1 MANSYLPASD
11 SGLNDWA
18 LNFANVTNNMDPLI
32 IGLTVAEVAAYTSL
46 QQDYGYK
53 YTAAVDPATRGPAT
67 ILAKNDAKKLLVAES
82 RKLAMAATNHPAT
95 TDAQRQSLGLTIR
108 DNDPTPVPPPST
120 APLIDILSVKSRRF
134 ELRLRDSVT
143 SAKRKPTG
151 VQGATLFSYVGEEA
165 PASLSDWKFEAST
178 TKTDIEIDIPV
189 TVPPGSKVWYTAF
202 WFNRKSESGPATN
215 PVYGWTNNGG
225 VSLEDA
231 A

>member
-1 MANSYLPASD
+1 
-11 SGLNDWA
+11 
-18 LNFANVTNNMDPLI
+18 LI
-32 IGLTVAEVAAYTSL
+32 APPDVGLTLEEATGYATLQADYAAKLVT
-46 QQDYGYK
+46 
-53 YTAAVDPATRGPAT
+53 AVDPGTRGPAA

-95 TDAQRQSLGLTIR
+95 TDAQRQALGLTIR

-120 APLIDILSVKSRRF
+120 APLIDVLSVKARTF
-134 ELRLRDSVT
+134 ELRLRDAVT
-143 SAKRKPTG
+143 SAKRKPAG

-178 TKTDIEIDIPV
+178 TRTDIEIDIPV
-189 TVPPGSKVWYTAF
+189 TVPAGSKVWFTAF

-215 PVYGWTNNGG
+215 PVYSWTNNGG
-225 VSLEDA
+225 VSLDEA